1 MSSTLKTKAQEFL
14 NLNVL
19 ANLPANAR
27 RYTWRN
33 YLGEDNYNTLGG
45 VSYLAP
51 CEGTVVARDNE
62 FTLVKTGRTSFD
74 VISTHLL
81 STQVNVGDKLAIKYH
96 QLRRFDGT
104 LADGSEDPAV
114 NGCRSFSLTGAFAT
128 FPVTWENRY
137 LGVAEKLADTYQ
149 VIQNPYLRD
158 LIMQIE
164 QLSVSMGVARKLVSV
179 LIDAGASKLT
189 FVDPTEAQSC
199 DIPPA
204 IAMHFAKA
212 KFADG
217 QPGDFRIEYDRAM
230 DTYTVIK
237 ASAGIVE
244 KMQNVHFPDLPEVI
258 VDALDDGTWAKAQ
271 VTVLKRAPVKREK
284 REPVTS

>member
-1 MSSTLKTKAQEFL
+1 MSSTLKKQAQEFL

-33 YLGEDNYNTLGG
+33 YLGEDNHNTLGG
-45 VSYLAP
+45 VSYLTP
-51 CEGTVVARDNE
+51 CAGTVVACDND

-96 QLRRFDGT
+96 QLRRFDGK

-114 NGCRSFSLTGAFAT
+114 NGCISYNLTGAFAT

-137 LGVAEKLADTYQ
+137 LGVAEKLAHNYQ

-158 LIMQIE
+158 MIKQIE
-164 QLSVSMGVARKLVSV
+164 QLSVSMGAARKLVSV
-179 LIDAGASKLT
+179 LIDAGASQLT
-189 FVDPTEAQSC
+189 FVDPPEAQSC

-212 KFADG
+212 KFAGG

-230 DTYTVIK
+230 DTYTIIK

-244 KMQNVHFPDLPEVI
+244 KMQNVHFPDLPDVI
-258 VDALDDGTWAKAQ
+258 VEALDDGTWAKAQ
-271 VTVLKRAPVKREK
+271 VTVLKRAPAKREK
-284 REPVTS
+284 RAPVTS